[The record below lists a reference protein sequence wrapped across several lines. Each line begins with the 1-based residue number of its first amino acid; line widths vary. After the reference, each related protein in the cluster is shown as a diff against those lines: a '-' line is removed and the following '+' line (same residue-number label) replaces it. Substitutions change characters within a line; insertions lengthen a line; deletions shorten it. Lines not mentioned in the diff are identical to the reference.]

1 MIELNAIRTKICEA
15 IKQSGLTQTELA
27 KRIGVVQQTIN
38 QYISGR
44 ALPAL
49 DTFATLCEILDL
61 DANEILCIRRSES
74 DRIKYSQNYFGNNIE
89 VHNK

>member
-1 MIELNAIRTKICEA
+1 MIELNSIRIKICEA
-15 IKQSGLTQTELA
+15 IKQSGMTQVELA
-27 KRIGVVQQTIN
+27 KRVGIAQQTIN

-49 DTFATLCEILDL
+49 DTFATLCEVLDL

-74 DRIKYSQNYFGNNIE
+74 DRIKYSQTYVGEKIE
-89 VHNK
+89 VHNN